1 MGLISSIYAAVS
13 GLQLNSQELSVVGD
27 NIANVNTIG
36 FKRGRAVFEDS
47 LAQWVVGPG
56 SGQIGNGARAQTVQ
70 KMMGQGALLQTG
82 VGTDLAIQGSGF
94 FVAQGEV
101 NGAKVNYFTRSGQFA
116 VDNEGFL
123 STLNGMR
130 VQGYTA
136 DAEGNIL
143 YNQGNLL
150 IGDTSFPPLASSEVT
165 LKANL
170 DAQAEVLPP
179 LDLGDLSGTTNFSTT
194 TTVYD
199 SLGTPHQIDIYF
211 HNDGGGQWSWVGL
224 TDGGGI
230 EGGVE
235 GEQTQI
241 ASGTMTFDAE
251 GKMAT
256 HTQTSTFTP
265 KDALAQPLNFN
276 LGDPTATN
284 GTGLDGI
291 TQFSAP
297 SAASFINQDG
307 YPPGELAGIQI
318 DDSGI
323 ILGTFTNGQS
333 RTLAQLALSDFPAS
347 DQLMRVGG
355 NMYAQTAEAGEP
367 NIGTAM
373 TGGRG
378 QVVSGALEQ
387 SNVDLAQEFI
397 RMIASQRSYQ
407 ANAKTIS
414 SADQLLAEL
423 MSLKR

>member
-94 FVAQGEV
+94 FIAQGEV
-101 NGAKVNYFTRSGQFA
+101 NGSMVNYFTRAGQFTI
-116 VDNEGFL
+116 DEEGFL

-130 VQGYTA
+130 IQGYEA
-136 DAEGNIL
+136 DAVGNIM
-143 YNQGNLL
+143 YNQTNLPL
-150 IGDTSFPPLASSEVT
+150 GDTSFPPLASQEVT

-179 LDLGDLSGTTNFSTT
+179 VDLGDLGGTTNFSTT
-194 TTVYD
+194 TTIYD
-199 SLGTPHQIDIYF
+199 SLGTPHQVDIYF
-211 HNDGGGQWSWVGL
+211 HNDGAGQWSWVGL
-224 TDGGGI
+224 TDGGGLD
-230 EGGVE
+230 GGVP
-235 GEQTQI
+235 GEATQI
-241 ASGTMTFDAE
+241 ASGTMTFDQE

-256 HTQTSTFTP
+256 HTQASSFAP
-265 KDALAQPLNFN
+265 ADALPQDLNFN

-284 GTGLDGI
+284 GTGLGGI

-318 DDSGI
+318 NETGQV
-323 ILGTFTNGQS
+323 LGTFTNGQS
-333 RTLAQLALSDFPAS
+333 RTLAQLAWL
-347 DQLMRVGG
+347 
-355 NMYAQTAEAGEP
+355 
-367 NIGTAM
+367 
-373 TGGRG
+373 
-378 QVVSGALEQ
+378 
-387 SNVDLAQEFI
+387 
-397 RMIASQRSYQ
+397 
-407 ANAKTIS
+407 IS
-414 SADQLLAEL
+414 LPQINSCVWAAICTLKL
-423 MSLKR
+423 LKRVRPILVPR